1 MYKIKL
7 NERAWNFNTLVYH
20 PKRVSQGKQALT
32 GLLEAEKTN
41 GIECRGLCLGV
52 GGSCREREQ
61 QVGPSG
67 EGWKREQQVGPWLE
81 KGV

>member
-1 MYKIKL
+1 MQ
-7 NERAWNFNTLVYH
+7 RTFSWT
-20 PKRVSQGKQALT
+20 
-32 GLLEAEKTN
+32 
-41 GIECRGLCLGV
+41 RGLGV

-67 EGWKREQQVGPWLE
+67 EVWKREQQVGPWLE